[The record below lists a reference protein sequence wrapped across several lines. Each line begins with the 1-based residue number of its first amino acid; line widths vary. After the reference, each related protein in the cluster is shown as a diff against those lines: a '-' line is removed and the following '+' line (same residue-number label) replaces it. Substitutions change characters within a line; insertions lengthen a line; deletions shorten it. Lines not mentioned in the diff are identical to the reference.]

1 MAINFRSNTII
12 KNLSIGPT
20 VGPPIVNLFSNQ
32 TEINES
38 ATVTFSITTE
48 NIEAGTLIPYS
59 ISGVSTTDIS
69 PSPLSGN
76 FIVGTTETVS
86 ITAVNDQDTDGD
98 KTMVMTLPSNGNLTA
113 SCIVRDTSQTPPP
126 VGNSVT
132 SPYLAVGAVAVNSSA
147 GAAYI
152 YDATNYSA
160 TPTEL
165 VPSGLDANDNFGYS
179 VAATS
184 NQIVVGAIGDDDQG
198 NDAGAVYVYDATNLS
213 ATPTK
218 LAPTGLDADD
228 FFGRSVAANSN
239 QIVVGVRNDDD
250 QGSNAGAVYVYDANN
265 LSAAPTKLAPSDLHG
280 SSNFGH
286 SIAATSNQIV
296 VGAKS
301 YNNFTPDLKFNSG
314 AVYVYDAN
322 NLSVTPTKLA
332 PSGLDANDSFGWSV
346 AANSNQIVV
355 GAYNDDDQGNN
366 AGAVYVFDAT
376 NLSATPTK
384 LAPSGLDELDSFG
397 YSVAATSNQIVVGAY
412 GDDDQGSNAGAVY
425 VYDATNLSATPTKL
439 APSGLGSDLFGW
451 SVAVISNQIIVG
463 TWLDDDQGTTAGAV
477 YIYDAN
483 NLSAAPTKLTGSAGD
498 RFGYSVSLG

>member
-1 MAINFRSNTII
+1 M
-12 KNLSIGPT
+12 
-20 VGPPIVNLFSNQ
+20 
-32 TEINES
+32 
-38 ATVTFSITTE
+38 
-48 NIEAGTLIPYS
+48 
-59 ISGVSTTDIS
+59 
-69 PSPLSGN
+69 
-76 FIVGTTETVS
+76 
-86 ITAVNDQDTDGD
+86 
-98 KTMVMTLPSNGNLTA
+98 
-113 SCIVRDTSQTPPP
+113 
-126 VGNSVT
+126 
-132 SPYLAVGAVAVNSSA
+132 
-147 GAAYI
+147 
-152 YDATNYSA
+152 
-160 TPTEL
+160 
-165 VPSGLDANDNFGYS
+165 
-179 VAATS
+179 
-184 NQIVVGAIGDDDQG
+184 GAIGDDDQG

-384 LAPSGLDELDSFG
+384 LVPSGLDASDNFG